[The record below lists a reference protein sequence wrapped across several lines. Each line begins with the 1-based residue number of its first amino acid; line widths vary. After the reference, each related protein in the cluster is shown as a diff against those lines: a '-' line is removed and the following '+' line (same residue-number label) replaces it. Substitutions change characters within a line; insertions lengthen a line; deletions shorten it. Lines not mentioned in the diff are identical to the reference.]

1 MAEAQRFLDPADGG
15 WSWSRRPSRSA
26 RPSLP
31 AGTPGQAQHGQAQRG
46 QAQHGAGT
54 GAGSGVGADRGP
66 AADAGREPSF
76 ADDAYDGPGPDH
88 DLPAF
93 VISVAAEMSELH
105 PQTLRAYER
114 DGLLSPYR
122 TPGGT
127 RRYSMRDVERLRL
140 IRRLTQDEGL
150 NLAGVRLVLEMG
162 ERLESSRQRIA
173 ELEEMVRVLGSRLEQ
188 RPTSDR
194 FEIVKA
200 PAAGMELHR
209 SSRRTGTRTAPPA
222 QRARPLP
229 PPDLWSTGP
238 QPAGPQPAEPRA

>member
-1 MAEAQRFLDPADGG
+1 MAEPQRYLDPSDGG
-15 WSWSRRPSRSA
+15 WSWSRRPPGLG
-26 RPSLP
+26 RPF
-31 AGTPGQAQHGQAQRG
+31 G
-46 QAQHGAGT
+46 
-54 GAGSGVGADRGP
+54 
-66 AADAGREPSF
+66 DAGERTASGRSTAEGPGSSTSDLH
-76 ADDAYDGPGPDH
+76 DDLDGPDLDALGPDH
-88 DLPAF
+88 DLPMF

-127 RRYSMRDVERLRL
+127 RRYSMRDIERLRL

-162 ERLESSRQRIA
+162 ERLEGSRRRIG
-173 ELEEMVRVLGSRLEQ
+173 ELEEMVRALAVRLEQ
-188 RPTSDR
+188 RPASNR

-209 SSRRTGTRTAPPA
+209 SSRRTGTRIAPPV

-229 PPDLWSTGP
+229 PPELRHV
-238 QPAGPQPAEPRA
+238 EPRP

>member
-1 MAEAQRFLDPADGG
+1 MPEAQRFLDPADGG
-15 WSWSRRPSRSA
+15 WSWSRRP
-26 RPSLP
+26 
-31 AGTPGQAQHGQAQRG
+31 
-46 QAQHGAGT
+46 T
-54 GAGSGVGADRGP
+54 GATGATGAASSPSTSDTRPERARYAGPRASSDVGSGVGSGATDLH
-66 AADAGREPSF
+66 DEI
-76 ADDAYDGPGPDH
+76 DGPDVDDLGPDH
-88 DLPAF
+88 DLPMF
-93 VISVAAEMSELH
+93 VISVAAEMSDLH

-162 ERLESSRQRIA
+162 ERLEGGRRRIA
-173 ELEEMVRVLGSRLEQ
+173 ELEEMVRVLAARLDQ
-188 RPTSDR
+188 RPTPNR

-209 SSRRTGTRTAPPA
+209 SSRRTGTRTSPPV

-229 PPDLWSTGP
+229 PPDLRP
-238 QPAGPQPAEPRA
+238 VEPRS

>member
-15 WSWSRRPSRSA
+15 WSWSRRPPRTP

-31 AGTPGQAQHGQAQRG
+31 AAGQAQHDA
-46 QAQHGAGT
+46 GAGP
-54 GAGSGVGADRGP
+54 GLGADS
-66 AADAGREPSF
+66 DPSF
-76 ADDAYDGPGPDH
+76 DGAYDGPGPDH

-93 VISVAAEMSELH
+93 VISVAAEMYELH

-150 NLAGVRLVLEMG
+150 NLAGVRLVLEMANG
-162 ERLESSRQRIA
+162 W
-173 ELEEMVRVLGSRLEQ
+173 
-188 RPTSDR
+188 
-194 FEIVKA
+194 KA
-200 PAAGMELHR
+200 RDAAST
-209 SSRRTGTRTAPPA
+209 SSRRWCGCS
-222 QRARPLP
+222 ARG
-229 PPDLWSTGP
+229 STSV
-238 QPAGPQPAEPRA
+238 PRPSASTS

>member
-15 WSWSRRPSRSA
+15 WSWSRRPAASPGPTGPGGPGDARTAGSRPADARGSRS
-26 RPSLP
+26 RD
-31 AGTPGQAQHGQAQRG
+31 QE
-46 QAQHGAGT
+46 
-54 GAGSGVGADRGP
+54 GADRP
-66 AADAGREPSF
+66 DVHE
-76 ADDAYDGPGPDH
+76 DVDGPGLGDLGDVGADH
-88 DLPAF
+88 DLPRF

-114 DGLLSPYR
+114 DGLLTPYR

-150 NLAGVRLVLEMG
+150 NLAGVALVLEMG
-162 ERLESSRQRIA
+162 ERHETARRRIA
-173 ELEEMVRVLGSRLEQ
+173 ELEEMVRVLAERLEQ
-188 RPTSDR
+188 RPATSR
-194 FEIVKA
+194 FEIVKS

-209 SSRRTGTRTAPPA
+209 SSRRTGKRSTPPV

-229 PPDLWSTGP
+229 PPELRSV
-238 QPAGPQPAEPRA
+238 EPRT

>member
-1 MAEAQRFLDPADGG
+1 MAEAQRYLDPAEGG
-15 WSWSRRPSRSA
+15 WSWSRRPSGQQ
-26 RPSLP
+26 RPHASDAEP
-31 AGTPGQAQHGQAQRG
+31 DD
-46 QAQHGAGT
+46 
-54 GAGSGVGADRGP
+54 GSGVGPGAGP
-66 AADAGREPSF
+66 DVE
-76 ADDAYDGPGPDH
+76 DDAPFDAPGPEH

-93 VISVAAEMSELH
+93 VISVAAEMAELH

-114 DGLLSPYR
+114 DGLLRPYR

-162 ERLESSRQRIA
+162 ERLERSRRRIG
-173 ELEEMVRVLGSRLEQ
+173 ELEEMVRVLASRLEQ
-188 RPTSDR
+188 RPAGDR

-200 PAAGMELHR
+200 PPASMELHR
-209 SSRRTGTRTAPPA
+209 SSRRTGARTAPPV

-229 PPDLWSTGP
+229 PPELRTADA
-238 QPAGPQPAEPRA
+238 QPADRRS

>member
-15 WSWSRRPSRSA
+15 WSWSRRP
-26 RPSLP
+26 PGT
-31 AGTPGQAQHGQAQRG
+31 AGS
-46 QAQHGAGT
+46 T
-54 GAGSGVGADRGP
+54 GAGGSDDARMQGVPGTSTAERGTARSRPGDQAGPAPSDPHEDIDGPDIDGRGP
-66 AADAGREPSF
+66 H
-76 ADDAYDGPGPDH
+76 H
-88 DLPAF
+88 DLPRF
-93 VISVAAEMSELH
+93 VISVAAEMAELH

-150 NLAGVRLVLEMG
+150 NLAGVALVLEMG
-162 ERLESSRQRIA
+162 ERLESSRRRIS
-173 ELEEMVRVLGSRLEQ
+173 ELDEMVRVLGERLEQ
-188 RPTSDR
+188 RPAANR

-200 PAAGMELHR
+200 PPAGLELHR
-209 SSRRTGTRTAPPA
+209 SSRRTGKRSTPPV

-229 PPDLWSTGP
+229 PPELRTV
-238 QPAGPQPAEPRA
+238 EPRA

>member
-1 MAEAQRFLDPADGG
+1 MAEAQRFLDAADGG
-15 WSWSRRPSRSA
+15 WSWSRRPSRTV

-31 AGTPGQAQHGQAQRG
+31 AAGQAQHDA
-46 QAQHGAGT
+46 GAGLGT
-54 GAGSGVGADRGP
+54 DRGP
-66 AADAGREPSF
+66 EADVDREPSF
-76 ADDAYDGPGPDH
+76 DDAYDGPGPDH

-162 ERLESSRQRIA
+162 ERLEGSRRRIV
-173 ELEEMVRVLGSRLEQ
+173 ELEEMVRVLGSRLDQ
-188 RPTSDR
+188 RPTSERYD
-194 FEIVKA
+194 IVKT
-200 PAAGMELHR
+200 PSAGIELHR
-209 SSRRTGTRTAPPA
+209 SSRRTGTRTAPPV
-222 QRARPLP
+222 QRARPLL
-229 PPDLWSTGP
+229 PPDLRST
-238 QPAGPQPAEPRA
+238 GPQPAEPRA

>member
-15 WSWSRRPSRSA
+15 WSWSRRPTGAPGGTDPSRPTGSA
-26 RPSLP
+26 TARGRTGQRPD
-31 AGTPGQAQHGQAQRG
+31 AGT
-46 QAQHGAGT
+46 
-54 GAGSGVGADRGP
+54 ADLH
-66 AADAGREPSF
+66 
-76 ADDAYDGPGPDH
+76 DDIDGPDIDDLGPDH
-88 DLPAF
+88 DLPMF

-162 ERLESSRQRIA
+162 ERLEGSRRRIA
-173 ELEEMVRVLGSRLEQ
+173 ELEEMVRVLAARLDQ
-188 RPTSDR
+188 RPTGNR

-209 SSRRTGTRTAPPA
+209 SSRRTGTRSTPPV

-229 PPDLWSTGP
+229 PPDLRP
-238 QPAGPQPAEPRA
+238 VEPRA

>member
-1 MAEAQRFLDPADGG
+1 MAEAQRYLDPADGG
-15 WSWSRRPSRSA
+15 WSWSRRPT
-26 RPSLP
+26 RPGP
-31 AGTPGQAQHGQAQRG
+31 RG
-46 QAQHGAGT
+46 PRDGK
-54 GAGSGVGADRGP
+54 ADRGP
-66 AADAGREPSF
+66 EPDVDRGPSF
-76 ADDAYDGPGPDH
+76 DADDDYVGPEPDH
-88 DLPAF
+88 DLPVF

-162 ERLESSRQRIA
+162 ERLETSRRRIA

-188 RPTSDR
+188 RPTTNR

-209 SSRRTGTRTAPPA
+209 SSRRTGTRSAPPV

-229 PPDLWSTGP
+229 PPELR
-238 QPAGPQPAEPRA
+238 PADPQPAEPRA

>member
-1 MAEAQRFLDPADGG
+1 MAEAQRFLDPAEGG
-15 WSWSRRPSRSA
+15 WSWSRRP
-26 RPSLP
+26 
-31 AGTPGQAQHGQAQRG
+31 
-46 QAQHGAGT
+46 T
-54 GAGSGVGADRGP
+54 GARTSGPEPTR
-66 AADAGREPSF
+66 AAATAGRAATGEAGQEQP
-76 ADDAYDGPGPDH
+76 AVGPDGDDDAPYAGPGPEH
-88 DLPAF
+88 DLPTF

-114 DGLLSPYR
+114 DGLLRPYR

-162 ERLESSRQRIA
+162 ERLERSRRRIG
-173 ELEEMVRVLGSRLEQ
+173 ELEEMVRVLASRLEQ
-188 RPTSDR
+188 RPAGDR

-200 PAAGMELHR
+200 PPASMELHR
-209 SSRRTGTRTAPPA
+209 SSRRTGVRSAPPV

-229 PPDLWSTGP
+229 PPELRSVDA
-238 QPAGPQPAEPRA
+238 QPADRRS

>member
-1 MAEAQRFLDPADGG
+1 MPEAQRFLDPADGG
-15 WSWSRRPSRSA
+15 WSWSRRPTGTTG
-26 RPSLP
+26 P
-31 AGTPGQAQHGQAQRG
+31 AG
-46 QAQHGAGT
+46 
-54 GAGSGVGADRGP
+54 
-66 AADAGREPSF
+66 AADARAARTRSSARAGTSA
-76 ADDAYDGPGPDH
+76 ADLHDDIDGPDTDELGPDH
-88 DLPAF
+88 DLPMF

-162 ERLESSRQRIA
+162 ERLEGSRRRIA
-173 ELEEMVRVLGSRLEQ
+173 ELEEMVRVLAARLDQ
-188 RPTSDR
+188 RPSSNR

-209 SSRRTGTRTAPPA
+209 SSRRTGTRTTPPV

-229 PPDLWSTGP
+229 PPDLRP
-238 QPAGPQPAEPRA
+238 IEPRA

>member
-1 MAEAQRFLDPADGG
+1 MAEPQRYLDPADGG
-15 WSWSRRPSRSA
+15 WSWSRRPG
-26 RPSLP
+26 RP
-31 AGTPGQAQHGQAQRG
+31 TPRG
-46 QAQHGAGT
+46 PRGGA
-54 GAGSGVGADRGP
+54 ADRGSEADLDRD
-66 AADAGREPSF
+66 AAF
-76 ADDAYDGPGPDH
+76 DDDGYGGPGPDH

-93 VISVAAEMSELH
+93 VISIAAEMSELH

-114 DGLLSPYR
+114 DGLLSPSR

-162 ERLESSRQRIA
+162 ERLEDSRRRIE
-173 ELEEMVRVLGSRLEQ
+173 ELEEMVRVLGARLDQ
-188 RPTSDR
+188 RPATNR

-209 SSRRTGTRTAPPA
+209 SSRRTGTRTAPPV

-229 PPDLWSTGP
+229 PPELRPVD
-238 QPAGPQPAEPRA
+238 PQPAEPRG